1 MLRYCMTELSVGPRR
16 FTKVLRAAH
25 AGIFQHRIARRPTA
39 GRLAVR
45 DATSMQRTAA
55 DPFIARFPVSGAW
68 LARRWYYTPRSRRA
82 YSVRQISPGDRRLL
96 AEFALG
102 LTRAAPERE
111 RAGMQDLTALLF
123 DRVISNGADDAVGF
137 AALENTAAGDRVIG
151 VAAYAP
157 TGKEGAEFR
166 VAVAHTYREEQVG
179 RTLLA
184 TLMRHARRAGVPR
197 LLAEMFWSNRP
208 MQMLAMSMGFVVEPV
223 ARDRNLRR
231 LVMTLK

>member
-1 MLRYCMTELSVGPRR
+1 MQVFSSIASRGVRRQDGSRYATLTSCRELRPIHS
-16 FTKVLRAAH
+16 LRVS
-25 AGIFQHRIARRPTA
+25 P
-39 GRLAVR
+39 
-45 DATSMQRTAA
+45 S
-55 DPFIARFPVSGAW
+55 VSGAW

-111 RAGMQDLTALLF
+111 RAAMQDLTALLF
-123 DRVISNGADDAVGF
+123 DRVISNSVDDAVGF

-166 VAVAHTYREEQVG
+166 VAVANTYREEQVG

-184 TLMRHARRAGVPR
+184 TLAASRAPRRRAAPDRRNV
-197 LLAEMFWSNRP
+197 L
-208 MQMLAMSMGFVVEPV
+208 VEPADADAGHV
-223 ARDRNLRR
+223 HGLRR
-231 LVMTLK
+231 GTGGARSQSAPAGPDAQMSF